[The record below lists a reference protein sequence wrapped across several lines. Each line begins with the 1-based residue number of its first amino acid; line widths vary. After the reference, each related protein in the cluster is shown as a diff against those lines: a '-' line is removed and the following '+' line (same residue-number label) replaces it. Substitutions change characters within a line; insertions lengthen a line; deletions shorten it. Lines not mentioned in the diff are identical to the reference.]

1 MLDKLKQIFTP
12 APDRREQAL
21 ALYTAVVGE
30 ARQPHWYEEGGVP
43 DSIDG
48 RFDMLSSIIALTLI
62 RMQKDG
68 GDHDEE
74 SVALTELFIDDMDGS
89 LRQAGIG
96 DLMVGKH
103 MGRLM
108 GALGGRMEAYGEAV
122 AANDGNALSE
132 AVTRNIFRGEEMPA
146 GSLNHVSVGLRA
158 FHDRLAKQD
167 RASLLR
173 GEFGW

>member
-1 MLDKLKQIFTP
+1 M
-12 APDRREQAL
+12 
-21 ALYTAVVGE
+21 
-30 ARQPHWYEEGGVP
+30 P

-62 RMQKDG
+62 RMQQDG
-68 GDHDEE
+68 GDHDEQ

-108 GALGGRMEAYGEAV
+108 GALGGRMEAYGEAL
-122 AANDGNALSE
+122 AANDAKALSE
-132 AVTRNIFRGEEMPA
+132 AVTRNIFRGEDMPSA
-146 GSLNHVSVGLRA
+146 SVAHVSGELRT
-158 FHDRLAKQD
+158 FHERLSRLD
-167 RASLLR
+167 RAALLS
-173 GEFGW
+173 GELGG